1 MIRNGPASPG
11 QLAWVD
17 LGAKDPAAARAFY
30 GALLGWT
37 FLCWVEVYSRDGE
50 RARDFYAK
58 LLGLEWQKLEGLPYW
73 PLKRGEEIVCG
84 TMQMPCHYPA
94 DLPSHWNVYFAVED
108 VDASVAKLVSLGG
121 TQISPPFDSPF
132 GRLAFVTDTAGAR
145 FNLMTPVQGG

>member
-1 MIRNGPASPG
+1 MVVCQDPTGAFFAAWEAG
-11 QLAWVD
+11 QSAGMQRFGEM
-17 LGAKDPAAARAFY
+17 GAV
-30 GALLGWT
+30 
-37 FLCWVEVYSRDGE
+37 CWVEVYSRDGE

-132 GRLAFVTDTAGAR
+132 GRLAFVTDTAGVR
-145 FNLMTPVQGG
+145 FNLMTPAQGG